1 MMQQRE
7 EKIKILKQALE
18 KAKDERYKAEAK
30 MEQLQWEEK
39 KILEELREQNVDPE
53 RLDEEIAALER
64 EIDEKIKEAWAL
76 LPEELLKKNE

>member
-1 MMQQRE
+1 MQQRE

-39 KILEELREQNVDPE
+39 KILEELQEQGVDPE
-53 RLDEEIAALER
+53 RLDEEIERLER
-64 EIDEKIKEAWAL
+64 EIDTQIREAWSL
-76 LPEELLKKNE
+76 LPEELLKKNG

>member
-39 KILEELREQNVDPE
+39 KILEELRDQNVDPE
-53 RLDEEIAALER
+53 RLDEEIAALEQ
-64 EIDEKIKEAWAL
+64 EIDEKIKEAWSL
-76 LPEELLKKNE
+76 LPEELLKKNG